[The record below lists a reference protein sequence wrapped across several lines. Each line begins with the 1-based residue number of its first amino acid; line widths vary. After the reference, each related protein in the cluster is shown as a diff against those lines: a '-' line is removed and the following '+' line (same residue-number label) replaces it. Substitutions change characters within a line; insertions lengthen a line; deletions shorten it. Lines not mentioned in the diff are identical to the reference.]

1 MRARLEVR
9 VVHEPAIAPGS
20 FTHLALFYNGK
31 DDYVS
36 KITSFLREGLDAG
49 HPAFVAVPTDRLGW
63 LQDALG
69 PDAAAIRFA
78 DMAAIGRNPGRI
90 TSEIREFVDSQS
102 GQHVRCV
109 GEPIWQDRSV
119 PEVREATRHETL
131 LNLAFDD
138 ASVAILCPYDS
149 ASLDP
154 AVLADAERTHPTLV
168 WDGEATSSPAYGG
181 PWKMPDSCTAPLAPE
196 PDGAMTITYTRNLS
210 AVREFVAERARA
222 AKLPESKIIDLVL
235 AVSEL
240 AANTVRHTGLPGT
253 LDMWQEDREI
263 ICMIRDKGT
272 ITDPLAGRRRPGLGG
287 LNGHGLWLVHQVC
300 DLVELRSDSSGT
312 TIRLHM
318 AIPRC

>member
-1 MRARLEVR
+1 VKP
-9 VVHEPAIAPGS
+9 VHEPAIAPGS
-20 FTHLALFYNGK
+20 FTHVALFYSGRA
-31 DDYVS
+31 DYVS
-36 KITSFLREGLDAG
+36 QITSFLREGLDAG

-90 TSEIREFVDSQS
+90 TSEIREFADSQP

-109 GEPIWQDRSV
+109 GEPIWHGRSA
-119 PEVREATRHETL
+119 PEVCEATRHEAL
-131 LNLAFDD
+131 LNLAF
-138 ASVAILCPYDS
+138 AGTSAAILCPYDC

-154 AVLADAERTHPTLV
+154 AVLADAEQTHQTLV
-168 WDGEATSSPAYGG
+168 WEGKATFSPAYEG
-181 PWKMPDSCTAPLAPE
+181 PWKMPDTCAAPLVPK
-196 PDGAMTITYTRNLS
+196 PDGAMSITYTRNLS

-222 AKLPESKIIDLVL
+222 AQLPESKVIDLVL

-240 AANTVRHTGLPGT
+240 AANTVRHTGLPGR

-263 ICMIRDKGT
+263 ICMIRDEGT
-272 ITDPLAGRRRPGLGG
+272 ITDPLAGRRRPGLGV